1 MTKFEVTYPAIES
14 VLIGNTTENEMGRLN
29 IAEII
34 KINGSKLRRFIRS
47 KVKSAD
53 DADDIFQ
60 EVFYR
65 LVESDNLLKPIE
77 QISGW
82 LYAVARNRITDLYRK
97 KKPGSIS
104 EYISED
110 TEELYDEIGSLIFDE
125 GSTPETD
132 YLRTLVWEELEL
144 ALKALP
150 EEQRFVFEQTEL
162 NGVSFKDLSQQTGLP
177 VNTLISRKR
186 YAVLFLRERLLYL
199 HDELLLF

>member
-1 MTKFEVTYPAIES
+1 MTKFGVTYPAIET
-14 VLIGNTTENEMGRLN
+14 VLIDNTDEKVMGKLN
-29 IAEII
+29 ITEII
-34 KINGSKLRRFIRS
+34 KNNGSKLRRFIRS
-47 KVKSAD
+47 KVKSTD

-65 LVESDNLLKPIE
+65 LAEADNLMKPVD
-77 QISGW
+77 QVSGW
-82 LYAVARNRITDLYRK
+82 LYTVARNRITDLYRK

-104 EYISED
+104 EYISD
-110 TEELYDEIGSLIFDE
+110 NAEELYDEIGNLIFDE

-132 YLRTLVWEELEL
+132 YLRTLVWEELES
-144 ALKALP
+144 ALNDLP
-150 EEQRFVFEQTEL
+150 EEQRFVFEQTEMK
-162 NGVSFKDLSQQTGLP
+162 GVSFKDISKLTGLP